1 VALHRILVVDDSPA
15 VRETVGILLGGEYD
29 VHSARLDDYTAKGLQ
44 GPLPSLIIATRTA
57 VRREQPT
64 PFPGG
69 IPVLWI
75 DSPSEGPGGGWQ
87 GPSIPRRFSPRELRR
102 SVAELLATP
111 AAVSSAPAYGPRL
124 QPPYVTREAARAIG
138 QALGTDLPLHLVG
151 EAGTGKRAVARA
163 VHGARGGGPFL
174 PLAGGHFDAAVLA
187 TPGRQGGT
195 LFIDHAE
202 QLSAPAQQALLG
214 VLEPTGLVR
223 LADGAGVRLISAT
236 TADLGEALDGGRF
249 APDLYYGMTMLT
261 VRLTA
266 LRERPDD
273 IPALAQMLVGELA
286 VLLGRAPMVLTDR
299 ALDRLANYLWFGNL
313 AELEAVLARTA
324 ALCRDTVIDV
334 DDLLF
339 DGARLGPARNGAAAA
354 PREGRTA
361 LGGRPLDLIINEL
374 AHEFKNPL
382 VTIKTFAHQLR
393 RAKSGGGD
401 GDQVARLT
409 SEAVAQIDQTL
420 ENLLEFTRLETP
432 VPQSI
437 PLSAVLNPVLGECA
451 EALAT
456 RGVAL
461 EHPPAPPVTVR
472 GDPQQLAYAMTNLV
486 RALTRELAPSSRL
499 AVRYA
504 PPALLSIELP
514 NGINPLSSHLAT
526 LLDRPSDGSP
536 DLPLGVAIAN
546 AVFERNGAQIA
557 LADDTPSTVTV
568 RFTPADDE
576 GVVAGNGT
584 APRPSR

>member
-1 VALHRILVVDDSPA
+1 MALHRILVVDDSPA

-29 VHSARLDDYTAKGLQ
+29 VHASRLDDYTAKGIP
-44 GPLPSLIIATRTA
+44 GPLPSLIIAARTA
-57 VRREQPT
+57 ARRDQPP
-64 PFPGG
+64 PFPAGV
-69 IPVLWI
+69 PVLWI
-75 DSPSEGPGGGWQ
+75 DSEGQVGGWF

-102 SVAELLATP
+102 SVAELLAAP
-111 AAVSSAPAYGPRL
+111 VAVSSGPAHGPRL
-124 QPPYVTREAARAIG
+124 QPPYLTSQAARAIG
-138 QALGTDLPLHLVG
+138 QALRTDLPLHLVG

-163 VHGARGGGPFL
+163 LHAARASGPFL
-174 PLAGGHFDAAVLA
+174 PLSGAHFDTAILT
-187 TPGRQGGT
+187 TPGRQAGT
-195 LFIDHAE
+195 LFLDRVE
-202 QLSAPAQQALLG
+202 QLTAPAQQALLG
-214 VLEPTGLVR
+214 ALEPTGLVR
-223 LADGAGVRLISAT
+223 MADGAAVRLISSAT
-236 TADLGEALDGGRF
+236 TDLGGELDAGRF
-249 APDLYYGMTMLT
+249 APDLFYRMTMLT

-286 VLLGRAPMVLTDR
+286 VLLGRAPMALTDR

-313 AELEAVLARTA
+313 AELEAVLARTV

-339 DGARLGPARNGAAAA
+339 DGTQLGSPRSGAAAP

-393 RAKSGGGD
+393 RAKTGGE

-409 SEAVAQIDQTL
+409 GEAVAQIDQTL

-437 PLSAVLNPVLGECA
+437 PLSMVLNPVLGECA

-472 GDPQQLAYAMTNLV
+472 GDPGQLAYALTNLV
-486 RALTRELAPSSRL
+486 RAVTRELAPSSRL
-499 AVRYA
+499 SVRYA
-504 PPALLSIELP
+504 APALLSIELP
-514 NGINPLSSHLAT
+514 SGTDPLSSHLAT
-526 LLDRPSDGSP
+526 LLDRPGDGAP

-546 AVFERNGAQIA
+546 AVFERNGAHVA